1 MATDTPTAPD
11 AQAAPATHGSAL
23 GDAGGEQA
31 DAGKVA
37 AVRTGKKAGKAK
49 RDLSYTQNRELSWLR
64 FDERV
69 LAEASDE
76 SVPLFERLKFVSIF
90 ESNMD
95 EFLMVR
101 AGGLSSLATLKHQP
115 RDNKSGLTPSEQ
127 VEAILATLPGL
138 YAQAATTFRE
148 LEGCL
153 REHGIERLTGADLI
167 GTARDAVRSYF
178 NRQVLPIISPLIIDP
193 RHPFPNLR
201 NGALYICCT
210 LAARNGDEEG
220 LLGIIEVPGSLPRA
234 VELACTPDRLRYILL
249 EDVIL
254 SCLDSCFGTYTP
266 QQRAVIRVTRN
277 ADLDPDGEGV
287 EDDEDYRQHM
297 KKVLK
302 RRLRLQPVVL
312 AVHGN
317 LDRPA
322 LKTVRR
328 ALGLPQRAVL
338 SVETPLD
345 LGYVFGLEGK
355 LPTQTRESLLFAPFS
370 PQASP
375 MFEPGTPMRDQV
387 LAGDKLLFYP
397 YESMGTLLDLVAQA
411 AHDDACISIR
421 ITLYRVAR
429 ASRLCESLISAAEGG
444 KEVTVL
450 MELRARFDE
459 ENNIAWAGR
468 LEEAGCTVIYGS
480 EGFKCHS
487 KICQLTYHEQG
498 AIRRITLLGTGN
510 FNEKTARLYSDFMLM
525 TAHAGIGEDANAFFR
540 NLSLGNLRGEY
551 RYLGVAPA
559 GLKPLVMDGLNREIA
574 RARQG
579 VAARAFFKMNSLTD
593 REVIDKIAEASQAG
607 VRVDMIIRGICC
619 LLPGVVGKTD
629 NVHIRS
635 IVGRFL
641 EHARV
646 YAFGED
652 ADTLY
657 LSSADMMTRN
667 TEHRVEI
674 AYPVLDPTCRALV
687 RAYMA
692 SQLRDNVK
700 ARVLSSQGT
709 WEPVARPEDE
719 AAFNAQE
726 HCMAQA
732 VERARQA
739 EARWAEAREANAGA
753 GAGAGA
759 DAGAGLTGGPGAG
772 AGAVGG
778 PSAGVAAG
786 SVDTG
791 TTASAG
797 AEAAAASAGT
807 GVAAGAAG
815 TGAEAATASAGVGD
829 KAVDADAGIDTSAS
843 AGTATDSART
853 ANATGTRATA
863 STDNSSEAEDAADA
877 GAARAGDAACAR
889 QDTGADAH
897 VDSDTAAEATGTDAV
912 ASAGAEMQQDRGSK
926 IKRGLHLIGKGIR
939 TIFS

>member
-1 MATDTPTAPD
+1 MLTDTPAAHEAQHPSAGAGTDGTAP
-11 AQAAPATHGSAL
+11 ARA
-23 GDAGGEQA
+23 
-31 DAGKVA
+31 
-37 AVRTGKKAGKAK
+37 GKKAGKAK

-76 SVPLFERLKFVSIF
+76 DVPLFERLKFVSIF

-127 VEAILATLPGL
+127 VEAILAALPGL
-138 YAQAATTFRE
+138 FDQAASTFRE
-148 LEGCL
+148 LESRL
-153 REHGIERLTGADLI
+153 RDHGIERLTGADLI
-167 GTARDAVRSYF
+167 GTARDTVRSYF

-210 LAARNGDEEG
+210 LTARGGDEEG

-234 VELACTPDRLRYILL
+234 VELTSSADQLRYILL

-312 AVHGN
+312 AVHGT

-338 SVETPLD
+338 EVETPLD
-345 LGYVFGLEGK
+345 ISYVFGLEDK
-355 LPTQTRESLLFAPFS
+355 LPVQVRENLLFTPFS

-375 MFEPGTPMRDQV
+375 MFEPGVPMRDQV

-397 YESMGTLLDLVAQA
+397 YESMGTLLDLVSQA
-411 AHDDACISIR
+411 AHDDSCISIR

-429 ASRLCESLISAAEGG
+429 ASRLCESLISAAESG

-487 KICQLTYHEQG
+487 KICQLTYHDQG
-498 AIRRITLLGTGN
+498 TIRRITLLGTGN

-559 GLKPLVMDGLNREIA
+559 GLKPLVLDGLNREIA

-579 VAARAFFKMNSLTD
+579 VPARAFFKMNSLTD

-607 VRVDMIIRGICC
+607 VRVDMVIRGICC
-619 LLPGVVGKTD
+619 LLPGVAGKTD

-674 AYPVLDPTCRALV
+674 AYPVLDATCRALV
-687 RAYMA
+687 RAYMTD
-692 SQLRDNVK
+692 QLRDNVK

-719 AAFNAQE
+719 APFNAQE

-739 EARWAEAREANAGA
+739 EARWAAARETAAGA
-753 GAGAGA
+753 
-759 DAGAGLTGGPGAG
+759 PGAG
-772 AGAVGG
+772 AG
-778 PSAGVAAG
+778 
-786 SVDTG
+786 TG
-791 TTASAG
+791 AQG
-797 AEAAAASAGT
+797 ANA
-807 GVAAGAAG
+807 AAG
-815 TGAEAATASAGVGD
+815 TGAAQAANALGATAPARTDGGVGAGEAAAAEGTPRAAGATSTGQGADDAAAAAVEVTAASVATDAAMGTDTDDGAGAPFATAGD
-829 KAVDADAGIDTSAS
+829 TGDAGTDVGA
-843 AGTATDSART
+843 AGPAPTETMALATTAAR
-853 ANATGTRATA
+853 ADG
-863 STDNSSEAEDAADA
+863 STD
-877 GAARAGDAACAR
+877 AGDAAH
-889 QDTGADAH
+889 TGAAP
-897 VDSDTAAEATGTDAV
+897 
-912 ASAGAEMQQDRGSK
+912 DRGSK
-926 IKRGLHLIGKGIR
+926 IKRGLHLIGAGIR

>member
-525 TAHAGIGEDANAFFR
+525 TAHAGIGEDANAFFPQPLAGKPAR
-540 NLSLGNLRGEY
+540 RVPLPGRGAGRPETVGDG
-551 RYLGVAPA
+551 RAEPRDRPRPA
-559 GLKPLVMDGLNREIA
+559 GRGGTRVLQDELAHRPRGHRQDRRGQPGR
-574 RARQG
+574 RARG
-579 VAARAFFKMNSLTD
+579 HDHPRH
-593 REVIDKIAEASQAG
+593 
-607 VRVDMIIRGICC
+607 
-619 LLPGVVGKTD
+619 LLPAAGGGGQNR

-635 IVGRFL
+635 IVGRLL

-667 TEHRVEI
+667 T
-674 AYPVLDPTCRALV
+674 RAPRGRSLPPCSTPPAARSV
-687 RAYMA
+687 RAYMT

-709 WEPVARPEDE
+709 
-719 AAFNAQE
+719 
-726 HCMAQA
+726 
-732 VERARQA
+732 
-739 EARWAEAREANAGA
+739 
-753 GAGAGA
+753 
-759 DAGAGLTGGPGAG
+759 
-772 AGAVGG
+772 
-778 PSAGVAAG
+778 
-786 SVDTG
+786 
-791 TTASAG
+791 
-797 AEAAAASAGT
+797 
-807 GVAAGAAG
+807 
-815 TGAEAATASAGVGD
+815 
-829 KAVDADAGIDTSAS
+829 
-843 AGTATDSART
+843 
-853 ANATGTRATA
+853 
-863 STDNSSEAEDAADA
+863 
-877 GAARAGDAACAR
+877 
-889 QDTGADAH
+889 
-897 VDSDTAAEATGTDAV
+897 
-912 ASAGAEMQQDRGSK
+912 
-926 IKRGLHLIGKGIR
+926 
-939 TIFS
+939 